1 MERCP
6 KAPFWNSS
14 VLRCSYS
21 STHLQFLTHFLPP
34 LIEGYSV
41 GRHGARDGLE
51 CPNVIGSEVG
61 TKPNMVGEEQPRPGE
76 REQALEAQKETTTGS
91 GGRANPPS
99 TFCYLSAQR
108 DALGQLVHGHLAVE
122 VTLLGAALHLVDD
135 DGAHH
140 TGDKEGPGTI
150 DDDLQVEW
158 RSHHGWPLFQG

>member
-1 MERCP
+1 MR
-6 KAPFWNSS
+6 NS
-14 VLRCSYS
+14 R
-21 STHLQFLTHFLPP
+21 
-34 LIEGYSV
+34 G
-41 GRHGARDGLE
+41 
-51 CPNVIGSEVG
+51 
-61 TKPNMVGEEQPRPGE
+61 PGE
-76 REQALEAQKETTTGS
+76 REQALEAQKEATTGS

-140 TGDKEGPGTI
+140 AGDEEGPGAI

-158 RSHHGWPLFQG
+158 RRHHGWPLFQG